1 MTRPHLRWSPSERT
15 LGGSESHHPVLLYQG
30 ERGHGPLQA
39 TRHHCLARDELP
51 LGMPLGQ
58 RIGIAVQDERARHV
72 GAIHRLLR
80 LRKEGG
86 RHVACTLSTAKS
98 VIISI
103 RGMHTQGT
111 KPGLQQEVE
120 QTA

>member
-1 MTRPHLRWSPSERT
+1 
-15 LGGSESHHPVLLYQG
+15 
-30 ERGHGPLQA
+30 
-39 TRHHCLARDELP
+39 
-51 LGMPLGQ
+51 
-58 RIGIAVQDERARHV
+58 
-72 GAIHRLLR
+72 
-80 LRKEGG
+80 
-86 RHVACTLSTAKS
+86 